1 MNASWHLAL
10 VGMSWYLVL
19 PLVGL
24 ATLICVA
31 AFRAEAHALEARRR
45 RRIAS
50 ARMAALT
57 TLGLL
62 LLDPVA
68 SHESATAVAPA
79 IQVVL
84 DTSGSMAVRDSGM
97 SATTRLDEAAALGL
111 LAGEKRPTPWADAA
125 AEALDLAG
133 AIDRLQNAARG
144 AADGVDAVRTLG
156 THLLR
161 WKADAA
167 TLAGDAEASQRIGLV
182 MAGLTRAID
191 QGASPVTAPG
201 AAATLA
207 AVRLGLD
214 PLQVQL
220 RQAQLASDAA
230 LVAGARADSELSRGL
245 ARLDRMSRLERA
257 RALLR
262 AVALPRLT
270 AHAQVRVIALDGA
283 ADPAPESPPRGTTDF
298 ASALAR
304 LARGWGRD
312 RPANTGAVLLVSDG
326 RQTAGGDPTLAARA
340 LAAKGIPV
348 WCLAVGD
355 ANPPRDAVVAELRG
369 PQEVFKGET
378 VRLEARIRVTGYGAS
393 TWDLVLERDGAE
405 VARHAVVASGAWQSE
420 RFERADSEPGIH
432 TWRVRIERPRP
443 DPNDLRAGGGLLREV
458 WTAVDGD
465 TVDAGRAALERAPN
479 ATAVIAN
486 AESADPHQSL
496 MERWRGFVVPPF
508 DGDYTFWISSE
519 DAGELA
525 LAPVGDPLQAATIAI
540 VPGRC
545 GPGVCDEFESQR
557 SAPLHLRA
565 GRIAYLE
572 VLHKQGLGHA
582 HCAVGWQLPDGR
594 LERPIPRARLAPW
607 PSPTQTAAWPSSAP
621 EASSDNNHADCT
633 VAVVDDPLRVLV
645 VDNAPRWDARL
656 LVTLFERDPRAS
668 VDCRY
673 RAALLRQGRHDV
685 LPDTQD
691 GLDAYDVVALG
702 DLAPDELGA
711 ADQERLERFVSEHGG
726 FVICVSGPRGMPA
739 GYGLG
744 GLRAILPV
752 RVSAPGALPPP
763 TTIVLPTL
771 SPAPAESAITTV
783 LDDAE
788 LNRRLW
794 PALPP
799 LQWYLPGATP
809 RPGADVLLEAED
821 AQHSPIAVV
830 GRYGAGRVL
839 WIASDETWRWR
850 DRIGERVHQA
860 FWLQAVRWGL
870 GGRLRGADRRLQVAT
885 DRLLVEPGGA
895 LELLARARTSSGSP
909 DPAAVTAHLLRIDG
923 GAADERR
930 VELHEVPGAA
940 GLVHAVVRE
949 LSEGRWRIEISSASP
964 ELAGL
969 SETREVLVRP
979 AADRE
984 GVELAADPAELA
996 RIAAAGGGE
1005 CADPAGAAALLD
1017 RMTAHMATALLPV
1030 RTTWQVWGGYGCM
1043 AVLLLALGSEW
1054 YMRRRAGLP

>member
-1 MNASWHLAL
+1 MSASWHLTL
-10 VGMSWYLVL
+10 VGMAWYLVL
-19 PLVGL
+19 PLVGSAAL
-24 ATLICVA
+24 LCFS
-31 AFRAEAHALEARRR
+31 AFRGESPALAPGRRR
-45 RRIAS
+45 LIAI

-57 TLGLL
+57 TLGVL

-68 SHESATAVAPA
+68 SHESSTTVAPA
-79 IQVVL
+79 VQVVL
-84 DTSGSMAVRDSGM
+84 DTSGSMAVRDTGIP
-97 SATTRLDEAAALGL
+97 ATARLDEASALGL
-111 LAGEKRPTPWADAA
+111 LGADKRPTMWADAA
-125 AEALDLAG
+125 AEAQDLA
-133 AIDRLQNAARG
+133 AVIDRLQSAGRV
-144 AADGVDAVRTLG
+144 AADGADVARALG
-156 THLLR
+156 ARLPR
-161 WKADAA
+161 WKAAA
-167 TLAGDAEASQRIGLV
+167 SALAGDAYASQRIALV
-182 MAGLTRAID
+182 VAGLARALE
-191 QGASPVTAPG
+191 QSAAPATA
-201 AAATLA
+201 ATCAATLA
-207 AVRLGLD
+207 AVRQSLE
-214 PLQVQL
+214 PLEAQL
-220 RQAQLASDAA
+220 SQAQLASDAA
-230 LVAGARADSELSRGL
+230 LVAGARAESALSRGL

-257 RALLR
+257 RALLSM
-262 AVALPRLT
+262 VVLPRLGG
-270 AHAQVRVIALDGA
+270 HAQVRVSGLDGA
-283 ADPAPESPPRGTTDF
+283 TDPIPEAPPRGTTDF
-298 ASALAR
+298 AAALAR

-312 RPANTGAVLLVSDG
+312 RPANSGAVLLISDG
-326 RQTAGGDPTLAARA
+326 RQTTGGNPTLAARA
-340 LAAKGIPV
+340 LAAEGLPV

-378 VRLEARIRVTGYGAS
+378 VRLEARVRITGYGAS
-393 TWDLVLERDGAE
+393 TWDLVLERDGIE
-405 VARHAVVASGAWQSE
+405 VARHAVVASGAWQAE
-420 RFERADSEPGIH
+420 RFERADGDPGIH

-443 DPNDLRAGGGLLREV
+443 DPHGLRAGGGLLREV
-458 WTAVDGD
+458 WTALDGD
-465 TVDAGRAALERAPN
+465 TIDTGRGALERAPN
-479 ATAVIAN
+479 SAEVIAN
-486 AESADPHQSL
+486 AESADPRQSL

-525 LAPVGDPLQAATIAI
+525 LAPDGDPLQATTIAT
-540 VPGRC
+540 VPRRC
-545 GPGVCDEFESQR
+545 GPGVWDEYQSQR
-557 SAPLHLRA
+557 SAPVHLHA

-594 LERPIPRARLAPW
+594 LERPIARARLAPW
-607 PSPTQTAAWPSSAP
+607 PSPAETAAWPSPAP
-621 EASSDNNHADCT
+621 EASTDNNHADCA
-633 VAVVDDPLRVLV
+633 VAVVDDPLHVLV
-645 VDNAPRWDARL
+645 VDDAPRWDARL
-656 LVTLFERDPRAS
+656 LVTLFERDPRAL

-673 RAALLRQGRHDV
+673 RAALLRQGRHDI
-685 LPDTQD
+685 LPATQD
-691 GLDAYDVVALG
+691 ALDAYDVVALG

-744 GLRAILPV
+744 GLTGILPV
-752 RVSAPGALPPP
+752 RVSAPPSLPPP
-763 TTIVLPTL
+763 ATIALPVTP
-771 SPAPAESAITTV
+771 PAPAESAITSV
-783 LDDAE
+783 LDDPE

-870 GGRLRGADRRLQVAT
+870 GGRLGGADRRLQVAT

-895 LELLARARTSSGSP
+895 LEVLARASSASGAP
-909 DPAAVTAHLLRIDG
+909 EPAAVTARMRRIDG
-923 GAADERR
+923 GSPDERV
-930 VELHEVPGAA
+930 VELHEAPGSA
-940 GLVHAVVRE
+940 GLVHAVVRD
-949 LSEGRWRIEISSASP
+949 LAEGRWRIEISSASP

-984 GVELAADPAELA
+984 GVELASDPAELA
-996 RIAAAGGGE
+996 RIASAGGGE
-1005 CADPAGAAALLD
+1005 CGDPAQAAALIGG
-1017 RMTAHMATALLPV
+1017 MCAHLAPAQLPA
-1030 RTTWQVWGGYGCM
+1030 RKTWQVWGGYGCM
-1043 AVLLLALGSEW
+1043 AALLLALGAEW
-1054 YMRRRAGLP
+1054 ILRRRSGLP